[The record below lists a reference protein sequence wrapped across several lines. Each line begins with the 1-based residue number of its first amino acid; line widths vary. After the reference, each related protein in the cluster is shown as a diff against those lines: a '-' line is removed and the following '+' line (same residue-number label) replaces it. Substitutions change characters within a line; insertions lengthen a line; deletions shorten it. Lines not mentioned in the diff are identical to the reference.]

1 MNLWKDIFLIMI
13 KNIIIMSSKT
23 KNYLQTQLFPDEDI
37 KQPKHDDIMFWLD
50 KNINSI
56 TEEILPKDISKY
68 INKYDKENINNKIN
82 QAKEYFR
89 RIGTEESME
98 NIKKLDNLNLF
109 NKEYIRTVPVNIELK
124 KWEFPVTIGEE
135 KYKRIIGF
143 VDMLIGFDFPTAPYL
158 RGIVEEREYAEIVK
172 CTLEKTI
179 CLNFQSKYKTIAFEV
194 KTTIDSVG
202 ELIRQIN
209 YYRNVLK
216 ETIFVVVSEND
227 KYKDILKD
235 QKIGFIKYEPKK
247 YL

>member
-1 MNLWKDIFLIMI
+1 MC
-13 KNIIIMSSKT
+13 SKT

-89 RIGTEESME
+89 RIGTEESIE

-109 NKEYIRTVPVNIELK
+109 NKEYIRTVPVNIEFK

-143 VDMLIGFDFPTAPYL
+143 VDMLIGFNFPTYHYL
-158 RGIVEEREYAEIVK
+158 QGIVEEQKYGEIVK
-172 CTLEKTI
+172 CRLEKTI
-179 CLNFQSKYKTIAFEV
+179 CLNFHSRYKTIAFEV

-209 YYRNVLK
+209 YYRNVLR